1 MNGKTA
7 RYLQELPARVCVY
20 CGGLATTRDH
30 VVADT
35 ILAQPLPVNALTVP
49 SCRDCNGC
57 FSKDEQYFTA
67 VLGMIGHT
75 PEIEKR
81 IEEGADIYRTL
92 ERSPK
97 LDDRLVSSVLHL
109 PELGA
114 PPILQIEEHRLAPLF
129 RKMAF
134 GLFLATYRP
143 NVVPLLA
150 SFKPLRVRE
159 TGLLQKSN
167 VTQGFQQRRW
177 RSLKKD
183 VFDYVF
189 FMSELA
195 PHIGKRYCLMRFYG
209 PTFFAVVECP
219 EPTQTQAARKDP

>member
-1 MNGKTA
+1 MNGKTT
-7 RYLQELPARVCVY
+7 RYLQQLPAQVCVH
-20 CGGLATTRDH
+20 CGSLAITRDH
-30 VVADT
+30 IIADT
-35 ILAQPLPVNALTVP
+35 ILERPLPVNALTVP
-49 SCRDCNGC
+49 SCLGCNGR

-75 PEIEKR
+75 PAIERR

-92 ERSPK
+92 ERCSK
-97 LDDRLVSSVLHL
+97 LDDRLVSSVLYL

-114 PPILQIEEHRLAPLF
+114 PPILQIEEDRLASLF

-143 NVVPLLA
+143 KTVPRLGA
-150 SFKPLRVRE
+150 FKPLRLRE
-159 TGLLQKSN
+159 AGSLQRSN
-167 VTQGFQQRRW
+167 VTQAFCQRRW

-189 FMSELA
+189 FRSQLA
-195 PHIGKRYCLMRFYG
+195 PFLGKRYCLMQFYG
-209 PTFFAVVECP
+209 PTFLAAVQCP
-219 EPTQTQAARKDP
+219 GPIQNTYG